1 MQVKSFWLGCAAL
14 ALAVSVPGTGQAAD
28 DGPARIGLRGFPPL
42 TRAEQ

>member
-14 ALAVSVPGTGQAAD
+14 ALAALAPGAGRAD
-28 DGPARIGLRGFPPL
+28 SGPARIGLRDFPPL